1 MKYKHK
7 IYKKIRYCR
16 WTTRSAVSVKILSTT
31 QLHKHVVQQI
41 PPHGT
46 EQIEVSKKVS
56 KFIKQTGGYTVLC
69 TTRDRDSRR

>member
-1 MKYKHK
+1 MDHAKRCVSQNPVNY
-7 IYKKIRYCR
+7 
-16 WTTRSAVSVKILSTT
+16 TTAQTRCTT
-31 QLHKHVVQQI
+31 NTPL
-41 PPHGT
+41 GT